1 MEHLEPQPA
10 ASAPVTAEIPEGVQ
24 MLDGEAWLVGF
35 QGAVF
40 LTQFLAK
47 QCRSAAA
54 KVVDYRNQAP
64 QHQFCATCART
75 ARVGAACK
83 FSARAVKQKG
93 TVKTPHLASRA

>member
-35 QGAVF
+35 QGAIF

-47 QCRSAAA
+47 QCRTTDA
-54 KVVDYRNQAP
+54 KVADIETRVR
-64 QHQFCATCART
+64 QHKSCATC
-75 ARVGAACK
+75 
-83 FSARAVKQKG
+83 S
-93 TVKTPHLASRA
+93 